1 MFPSFTELGHSIYH
15 EEAKSGIEVIN
26 AKKIISSNE

>member
-1 MFPSFTELGHSIYH
+1 MFPSFTELGQPIYQ
-15 EEAKSGIEVIN
+15 EESKSEVDVIR